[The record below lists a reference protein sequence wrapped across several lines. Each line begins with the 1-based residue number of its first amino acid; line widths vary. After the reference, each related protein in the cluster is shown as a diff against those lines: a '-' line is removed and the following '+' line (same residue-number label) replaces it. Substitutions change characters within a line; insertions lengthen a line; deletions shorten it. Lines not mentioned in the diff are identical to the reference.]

1 MKSADQRGWGK
12 GWPQNNAAK
21 MVTVK
26 AALSGTS
33 WSVHREVA
41 PILKFV
47 VDEVE
52 RRGYLFD
59 HGPADQL
66 DDWGYANRPIRGTRT
81 PSNHSWGLAIDAD
94 ATLYP
99 QGQSKA
105 RFPQWVM
112 DVFATYGWEN
122 GWRWSN
128 PDPMHF
134 EYSGTPADARWLV
147 AALAAHHIDGTPPP
161 VPTGTPAPTPIPQGD
176 DDMAILVQSK
186 NANPDDPFTTKNIF
200 RVTAT
205 TYFLCTPD
213 DVTVHQELAPITGD
227 DPKVHLIDAPKMRSI
242 MRTREKRAA

>member
-12 GWPQNNAAK
+12 GWPQNNSAK

-26 AALSGTS
+26 AARSGTT
-33 WSVHREVA
+33 WPVHRDVA
-41 PILKFV
+41 PILKFI

-59 HGPADQL
+59 HGPVDEM

-112 DVFATYGWEN
+112 DVFAKYGWEN

-134 EYSGTPADARWLV
+134 EYSGTPAEARWLV

-161 VPTGTPAPTPIPQGD
+161 VPTNAPAPQQLLEDNVP
-176 DDMAILVQSK
+176 AYFLVT
-186 NANPDDPFTTKNIF
+186 DDPTTKGDLPKGAVI
-200 RVTAT
+200 RVTADT
-205 TYFLCTPD
+205 WAHLTPD
-213 DVTVHQELAPITGD
+213 DWSVEQELFGAKAPQPINQ
-227 DPKVHLIDAPKMRSI
+227 PKARSI
-242 MRTREKRAA
+242 QRTRLAGTAL